1 MFRILARLCCR
12 WFKFKNV
19 FHVSPY
25 AATGGGRATFVRG
38 IVEYHAVD
46 GRAAAQRS
54 NFDGYR
60 RLGSALDQEH
70 RELAEQI
77 RIDQTYIGEQSGD
90 FKLPDGG
97 AVGSG
102 STACSAKVALLIARL
117 QNLHCRFRFGPR
129 LKNRVAGKG
138 DVRRIGMRR
147 LGAVLRQ
154 GIQDNVKC
162 GYQCVSKI
170 LSV

>member
-1 MFRILARLCCR
+1 MLVRM
-12 WFKFKNV
+12 
-19 FHVSPY
+19 PP
-25 AATGGGRATFVRG
+25 AAEAVRRSFEELSNTTQSMGALRRSDQISTGTG
-38 IVEYHAVD
+38 D
-46 GRAAAQRS
+46 W
-54 NFDGYR
+54 
-60 RLGSALDQEH
+60 ALDQEH
-70 RELAEQI
+70 RKLAEQI

-138 DVRRIGMRR
+138 DVRRIGMRHP
-147 LGAVLRQ
+147 GAVLRQ

-162 GYQCVSKI
+162 GYLCVSKI
-170 LSV
+170 LFVLMG

>member
-1 MFRILARLCCR
+1 M
-12 WFKFKNV
+12 
-19 FHVSPY
+19 
-25 AATGGGRATFVRG
+25 
-38 IVEYHAVD
+38 
-46 GRAAAQRS
+46 
-54 NFDGYR
+54 
-60 RLGSALDQEH
+60 GSALDQEH

-138 DVRRIGMRR
+138 DVRRIGMRH

-162 GYQCVSKI
+162 GYLCVPKT
-170 LSV
+170 LSVLMR